1 VKTVAILH
9 ELLQVWMRPRA
20 SGPDNSGVID
30 AHLHGTEEAK
40 DGLTSSG
47 FGDRGQIHLSGRYC
61 VHIDLAW
68 PPIRRNR
75 HFGSCYLISPG
86 HPGNKPSSTRQ
97 KHAYCVFRDQKQ

>member
-9 ELLQVWMRPRA
+9 ELIQVWMRLRA
-20 SGPDNSGVID
+20 SGPENSGVTD
-30 AHLHGTEEAK
+30 AHLHGTDEAK
-40 DGLTSSG
+40 D
-47 FGDRGQIHLSGRYC
+47 RGQMHLSGRYC

-75 HFGSCYLISPG
+75 HFGSCFLISPG